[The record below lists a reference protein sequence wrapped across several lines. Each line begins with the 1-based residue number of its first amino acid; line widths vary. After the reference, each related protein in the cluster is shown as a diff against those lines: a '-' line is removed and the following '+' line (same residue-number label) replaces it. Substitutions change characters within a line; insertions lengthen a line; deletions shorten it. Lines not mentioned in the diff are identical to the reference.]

1 MHTELLLPQKERKGV
16 GGGGGERER
25 ERERELET
33 TAVCVFKK
41 LHFHNEKH
49 SRKEIVLHTTYLVLI
64 NMLN

>member
-1 MHTELLLPQKERKGV
+1 MHTELLLPQKKKEKRW
-16 GGGGGERER
+16 GGRER